1 MPAWSL
7 NTIRQ
12 RLLPNVIGL
21 GNTLSHPQVEATSA
35 VINQMAAIFEWK
47 KESSIV
53 WAERAV
59 ESTEPPTAK
68 LPLQRLVML
77 LHVVMTKGLPPR
89 EQFSCDLGQIAW
101 DLKDALELA
110 GASVASHSAE
120 VKRLWPIRP
129 LLPRLERVEIENF
142 RCLSS
147 LNVSFKPLTVL
158 IGPND
163 SGKSAFLDSVRYVVQ
178 GNPIAPTDRWRD
190 RDAVQVRVAA
200 HSSLGD
206 GFTIL
211 APAQHS
217 QPVTRALPSL
227 QPIAF
232 FHFPSK
238 GVSMSSVG
246 NSDTSGA
253 PTITSDGDNVAA
265 LFDYFLR
272 QDRRRFFAATE
283 AMKRLV
289 PGLREINIGTPQAA
303 NRSIDLVVEDGYRLP
318 ADRASGGVR
327 LLLTFVALAYHPTP
341 PRLVLLEEPETGVHP
356 KRLGDIMMLLREI
369 TEGKHGEHAAQ
380 VILTTH
386 SPYLLD
392 LVDMN
397 QDQVL
402 VFRRNEDGGRTAE
415 PADPVRLRTFLDE
428 FKLGEVWYNRGEEG
442 LLAKKT

>member
-1 MPAWSL
+1 
-7 NTIRQ
+7 
-12 RLLPNVIGL
+12 
-21 GNTLSHPQVEATSA
+21 
-35 VINQMAAIFEWK
+35 
-47 KESSIV
+47 
-53 WAERAV
+53 
-59 ESTEPPTAK
+59 
-68 LPLQRLVML
+68 
-77 LHVVMTKGLPPR
+77 
-89 EQFSCDLGQIAW
+89 
-101 DLKDALELA
+101 
-110 GASVASHSAE
+110 
-120 VKRLWPIRP
+120 
-129 LLPRLERVEIENF
+129 
-142 RCLSS
+142 
-147 LNVSFKPLTVL
+147 
-158 IGPND
+158 
-163 SGKSAFLDSVRYVVQ
+163 
-178 GNPIAPTDRWRD
+178 
-190 RDAVQVRVAA
+190 
-200 HSSLGD
+200 
-206 GFTIL
+206 
-211 APAQHS
+211 
-217 QPVTRALPSL
+217 
-227 QPIAF
+227 
-232 FHFPSK
+232 
-238 GVSMSSVG
+238 MSSVG